1 MRHINL
7 EMVYSKIHMLRL
19 VLLQPNHAITFN
31 VPIVIIIQSQNLT
44 CRQTDIQQKLLILNT
59 MIRRR
64 IYSFLVWMHT
74 VNETFSEVMIIG
86 LIKDTLIRFFCFWET
101 PVLFFVFMM
110 QVWIYDDGCTCT
122 ITEDGRLVSFHT

>member
-44 CRQTDIQQKLLILNT
+44 CRQTDIQQKL
-59 MIRRR
+59 
-64 IYSFLVWMHT
+64 
-74 VNETFSEVMIIG
+74 TFD
-86 LIKDTLIRFFCFWET
+86 IKYNDKATH
-101 PVLFFVFMM
+101 LFFFGLNA
-110 QVWIYDDGCTCT
+110 YCK
-122 ITEDGRLVSFHT
+122 